1 MFGFVTDLV
10 NSVTGNSGSK
20 SPTSGAKAGL
30 TDAVKNIGAGS
41 EQRAG
46 QDNVQ
51 GSDAAA
57 GYTGGG
63 AAGGQP
69 GGTELDVTRITSDPE
84 TKKNKV
90 VGTSVNVPNPNN
102 SGSFTTFKGFPSL
115 FNPYYLVRYHAMT
128 DDSEKQSY
136 ITDLNAKEGTN
147 EYKGLAQYEQYK
159 NPSTSLIISHYSK
172 NGPGEKMPER
182 SYSYSDFLYLKDYH
196 PFNNNRL
203 ITLRRFMAPV
213 YDELRVA
220 IKAEGE
226 KSPLRRP
233 IAQALTYLD
242 TSDNK
247 LSDFTKMTV
256 KINTKDI
263 KGAGQN
269 NEAITIKEL
278 EDFAGVK
285 GALGN
290 ATGNVAQAGIKL
302 LSILSGA
309 NGNQTALKNWT
320 SAYDP
325 WKNGPL
331 QDLVYGPVNVVTGA
345 KVRDRGL
352 SFTQTKFTVNFEYS
366 SKTIENVNQKAAM
379 LDILSN
385 TLALTYNHALFWG
398 GENRYLIGRANF
410 PLVRTEA
417 VFSLLSDLNNVSKLK
432 ENLAKQTTQ
441 GGKAVID
448 SVTGFWKD
456 FIDKG
461 VGAFTDKTNQDSIA
475 QIAAQYFL
483 ADNEGLKQTQRMVLE
498 QTKATLTGAP
508 TGEWHLQVG
517 NPFAPIMMIGNLW
530 CISTS
535 MEFNDELSIDDFPTE
550 FKFSCTL
557 DHGRDR
563 DASDIQSI
571 FNAGGGRI
579 YYPYPDATTDVN
591 ASSSTYTTESQVKN
605 KSTEVINGYG
615 RSATDA
621 VGKNIAD
628 LVKINTKGE
637 SQKKIQ
643 AQIFQ
648 PIGSLFK

>member
-46 QDNVQ
+46 QNNVQ
-51 GSDAAA
+51 GSNAAA

-84 TKKNKV
+84 VKKNKE
-90 VGTSVNVPNPNN
+90 VGTSVNVDNPN
-102 SGSFTTFKGFPSL
+102 GGKATSFRGFPSL

-128 DDSEKQSY
+128 NDSESQSY
-136 ITDLNAKEGTN
+136 ITDLNSSEGSI
-147 EYKGLAQYEQYK
+147 EYKGMAEYEQYK
-159 NPSTSLIISHYSK
+159 NPSTSLIISHYS
-172 NGPGEKMPER
+172 NGPGADQPER
-182 SYSYSDFLYLKDYH
+182 NYSYSDFLYLKEYH

-220 IKAEGE
+220 IKSEQFD
-226 KSPLRRP
+226 SPLRKP

-242 TSDNK
+242 TSGNK
-247 LSDFTKMTV
+247 LSAFTKMTV
-256 KINTKDI
+256 SLNTTKVE
-263 KGAGQN
+263 GAGTTS
-269 NEAITIKEL
+269 NEAIVLKEAENFL
-278 EDFAGVK
+278 K
-285 GALGN
+285 GKNGT
-290 ATGNVAQAGIKL
+290 ATGDVGQAGLKL
-302 LSILSGA
+302 LSILSGT
-309 NGNQTALKNWT
+309 GEDIGKLKNWT

-331 QDLVYGPVNVVTGA
+331 QDLVYGPVNVVSGA
-345 KVRDRGL
+345 KIRARGL
-352 SFTQTKFTVNFEYS
+352 KFTQDKFNVTFEYS

-398 GENRYLIGRANF
+398 GENRFLIDRANF
-410 PLVRTEA
+410 PLVRTEL
-417 VFSLLSDLNNVSKLK
+417 VFSLLSNLNNVSALK
-432 ENLAKQTTQ
+432 TEVQKNIGQ
-441 GGKAVID
+441 GA
-448 SVTGFWKD
+448 
-456 FIDKG
+456 KG
-461 VGAFTDKTNQDSIA
+461 VADRVKGFFDEFVSKGVSALTDTKNQEQLTA
-475 QIAAQYFL
+475 IAAQYLL
-483 ADNEGLKQTQRMVLE
+483 ADDNAIKELQRTVLE
-498 QTKATLTGAP
+498 RTKAELTGAP

-530 CISTS
+530 CTGATF
-535 MEFNDELSIDDFPTE
+535 EFNDELSIDDFPTE
-550 FKFSCTL
+550 FKFACTL
-557 DHGRDR
+557 EHGRDR

-579 YYPYPDATTDVN
+579 YYPYNDATTDVN
-591 ASSSTYTTESQVKN
+591 ASSSTYNTESQLKVKP
-605 KSTEVINGYG
+605 TEVINAYG
-615 RSATDA
+615 KSPKDA
-621 VGKNIAD
+621 VGKNISD
-628 LVKINTKGE
+628 LVKVN
-637 SQKKIQ
+637 KKENAAKEIKT
-643 AQIFQ
+643 QIFQ